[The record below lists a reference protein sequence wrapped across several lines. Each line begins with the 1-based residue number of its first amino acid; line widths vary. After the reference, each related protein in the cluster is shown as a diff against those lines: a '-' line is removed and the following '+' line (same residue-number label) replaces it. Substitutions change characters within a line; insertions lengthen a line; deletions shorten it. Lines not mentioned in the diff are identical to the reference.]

1 MCQDSWHQITI
12 VKKEEFKMLGS
23 GRKLGN
29 TQQVGNASV
38 INAIYHCLLKASPF
52 VWGSKVT
59 K

>member
-1 MCQDSWHQITI
+1 M
-12 VKKEEFKMLGS
+12 EEAGEHAA
-23 GRKLGN
+23 G
-29 TQQVGNASV
+29 GNASV